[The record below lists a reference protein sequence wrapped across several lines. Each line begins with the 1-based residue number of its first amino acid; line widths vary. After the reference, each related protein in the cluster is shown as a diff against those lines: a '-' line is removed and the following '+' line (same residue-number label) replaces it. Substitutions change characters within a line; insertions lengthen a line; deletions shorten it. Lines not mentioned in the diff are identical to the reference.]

1 MLRIR
6 QKNGV
11 DQMAKIA
18 PPKANKTLDKTV
30 VNKTNERK
38 SNKAIEQTPPNTV
51 KPTLFNLPE
60 IVKNDFKAVASL
72 RGMTM
77 TALFLEM
84 FEEYKKNN

>member
-1 MLRIR
+1 
-6 QKNGV
+6 
-11 DQMAKIA
+11 MAKIA
-18 PPKANKTLDKTV
+18 PPKKNKTLKKNV
-30 VNKTNERK
+30 VNKDSTEK
-38 SNKAIEQTPPNTV
+38 INKAIEQTPPNSV

-84 FEEYKKNN
+84 FEEYKKSN